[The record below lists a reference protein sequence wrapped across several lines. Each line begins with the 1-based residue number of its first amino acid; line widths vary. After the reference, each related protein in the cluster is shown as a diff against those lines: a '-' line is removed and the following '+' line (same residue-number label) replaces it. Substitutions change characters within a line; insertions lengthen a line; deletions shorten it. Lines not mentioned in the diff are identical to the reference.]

1 MIMATKLE
9 QATGTETLLKDD
21 ICLMVGGQGGDGS
34 LTVVNLLA
42 RVFRNIGLNV
52 YDARNVLSRIRGG
65 HADGVIRASVRD
77 IFSTGDQIDVLVA
90 FDEEAVQ
97 LGLNELA
104 PDATIIFDSSKGE
117 LSEKYRRSGFSIFSA
132 PMGNMA
138 ASHLRKN
145 IFKNTIAFAVLGRVL
160 GLGDSLLTEVVRVR
174 YERRGKEALDSN
186 LKALEL
192 GYEYA
197 NQNFKANPYELK
209 HGTTSG
215 KILATGNEAAAFGFL
230 VGGGRFFIGY
240 PITPA
245 TDIMEWLAPRL
256 PKFGGV
262 VKQAEDELAVINMG
276 IGAACAGARVMV
288 ATSGPG
294 QSLMTEGVGHAGE
307 AEVPLVVVE
316 CQRVGPSTGQPTKNE
331 QSDVNHVVYGSHGE
345 FPRIVIAPGN
355 ATECFYMTADAL
367 NLAERYQLPVF
378 ILLDQALCQ
387 NSESIEPFNVK
398 AVKVDRGKIMTEAE
412 LKKLEIYKRY
422 QFTDDGVSPRSI
434 PSQEGG
440 QFQVTGN
447 EHNEFGL
454 VSVDKTNRLRM
465 MMKRMKKLEMAK
477 AELPRGNNFGRADA
491 KIGIIGFGSTF
502 GAIMESIERLQKRGI
517 LVRFHQIRTIYPLLD
532 EDLNAFVDPLDRV
545 FVVENNF
552 QGQLAGMIRSAIRE
566 NERVESITKFDGTSF
581 KPKDI
586 AGAILTSLQG
596 PRVSEDDV

>member
-1 MIMATKLE
+1 MATKLE

>member
-1 MIMATKLE
+1 MATKLE
-9 QATGTETLLKDD
+9 QATTTEPSLKDD

-34 LTVVNLLA
+34 LTVVNLLG

-65 HADGVIRASVRD
+65 HADGVIRASVRE

-97 LGLNELA
+97 AGLNDLA
-104 PDATIIFDSSKGE
+104 PDATIIFDNSKGD
-117 LSEKYRRSGFSIFSA
+117 LSERYRKSGFSIFSA

-145 IFKNTIAFAVLGRVL
+145 IFKNTLAFAVLGRVL
-160 GLGDSLLTEVVRVR
+160 GLDDSLLTGVVRAR
-174 YERRGKEALDSN
+174 YERRGKEALESN
-186 LKALEL
+186 MKALEL

-197 NQNFKANPYELK
+197 SRNIKASPYKLK
-209 HGTTSG
+209 HGTSSG

-230 VGGGRFFIGY
+230 VGGGRFFVGY

-245 TDIMEWLAPRL
+245 TDIMEWLVPRL

-307 AEVPLVVVE
+307 AEIPLVVVE

-331 QSDVNHVVYGSHGE
+331 QSDVNHVVYASHGE
-345 FPRIVIAPGN
+345 FPRIVVAPGN

-367 NLAERYQLPVF
+367 NLAEKYQLPVF

-387 NSESIEPFNVK
+387 NSESVDPFDVK
-398 AVKVDRGKIMTEAE
+398 AVKVERGKLLTEAE
-412 LKKLEIYKRY
+412 LGKLEIYKRY
-422 QFTDDGVSPRSI
+422 QFTEDGISPRSI

-447 EHNEFGL
+447 EHNEFGN

-465 MMKRMKKLEMAK
+465 MTKRMKKVELAK
-477 AELPRGNNFGRADA
+477 ADLPKGNNFGRIDA
-491 KIGIIGFGSTF
+491 KFGIIGFGSTF
-502 GAIMESIERLQKRGI
+502 GAIMESMELLAKRGVP
-517 LVRFHQIRTIYPLLD
+517 VRFHQIRTIYPLLE
-532 EDLNAFVDPLDRV
+532 EDLNAFADSLDAV

-552 QGQLAGMIRSAIRE
+552 QGQLASMIKSVFPK

-581 KPKDI
+581 KPSEI
-586 AGAILTSLQG
+586 AGAVIGALRRRG
-596 PRVSEDDV
+596 VSKV